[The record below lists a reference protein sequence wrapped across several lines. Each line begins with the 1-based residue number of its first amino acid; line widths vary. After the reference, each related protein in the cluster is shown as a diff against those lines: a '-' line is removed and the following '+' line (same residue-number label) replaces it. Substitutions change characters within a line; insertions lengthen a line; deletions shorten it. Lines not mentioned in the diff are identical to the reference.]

1 MPGHSLWVGP
11 GDNGPHPE
19 GTSTVPGGAGGG
31 VSSTVR
37 GPARRE
43 GRRYLTI
50 EDLISLSGM
59 DRGVNLSVSHV
70 DHGPDSDVGVVRVS
84 MLEEWE

>member
-1 MPGHSLWVGP
+1 MSV
-11 GDNGPHPE
+11 E
-19 GTSTVPGGAGGG
+19 
-31 VSSTVR
+31 R
-37 GPARRE
+37 GPVRRE
-43 GRRYLTI
+43 VRLYLTI

-70 DHGPDSDVGVVRVS
+70 DHAPDSDVAVVRVS

>member
-1 MPGHSLWVGP
+1 MSV
-11 GDNGPHPE
+11 E
-19 GTSTVPGGAGGG
+19 
-31 VSSTVR
+31 R

-43 GRRYLTI
+43 VRLYLTI

-59 DRGVNLSVSHV
+59 DSGVNLSVSHV
-70 DHGPDSDVGVVRVS
+70 DHAPDSDVAVVRVS